1 MQSIAEHVTVPPH
14 SCALACGTVVDE
26 TVHIGQDVL
35 RDGGRISP
43 RAPGRGGGGR
53 HAESASSAWLSVAER
68 TMRRSAPLGI
78 GPMDAVTSV
87 APAVPNASSSPCG
100 VSDISV
106 RSRHGILT
114 GLNVKL
120 QLESMLSVLSSSARM
135 EPFC

>member
-1 MQSIAEHVTVPPH
+1 
-14 SCALACGTVVDE
+14 
-26 TVHIGQDVL
+26 
-35 RDGGRISP
+35 
-43 RAPGRGGGGR
+43 
-53 HAESASSAWLSVAER
+53 
-68 TMRRSAPLGI
+68 LGI